1 MKLPKNQVMQWALR
15 WTFPSRPD
23 GSNQQIKA
31 DLIIGCDGAFSAIR
45 KQFLRRSRFNY
56 SQTYIPHGYMELT
69 MPPINGEVSPLRYG
83 QNLSKSIRTISLTL
97 NIFVCLFSPCFR
109 VCAQFAMKPNYLHIW
124 PRNTFM
130 MIALP
135 NLVSFKF
142 CQPVPLCFGK
152 HKITNACR
160 HFQTITDL
168 WGRPR
173 SAN

>member
-1 MKLPKNQVMQWALR
+1 MQWALR
-15 WTFPSRPD
+15 WTSPSRPD

-83 QNLSKSIRTISLTL
+83 QNVSKSLRIISLTL
-97 NIFVCLFSPCFR
+97 NISVCLFSRCFR

-135 NLVSFKF
+135 NLVSLTF
-142 CQPVPLCFGK
+142 CRPVTLCFGK
-152 HKITNACR
+152 RKTTNACR
-160 HFQTITDL
+160 EFQAVIDL
-168 WGRPR
+168 WRRPH
-173 SAN
+173 